1 MIINFKEKQ
10 KQKGSN
16 FSAPSSKNS
25 ESRAFTNKNADN
37 IIRFSE
43 IKKNESFEIARE
55 KSRQSS
61 LKIKW

>member
-10 KQKGSN
+10 KDRN

-25 ESRAFTNKNADN
+25 ESGAFTKKNADN

-43 IKKNESFEIARE
+43 IKKNESFELARE

>member
-10 KQKGSN
+10 KGR
-16 FSAPSSKNS
+16 SSSTSEVQSFDRRILTNKNS
-25 ESRAFTNKNADN
+25 ENVVC
-37 IIRFSE
+37 FSK
-43 IKKNESFEIARE
+43 IKKNESFELARE